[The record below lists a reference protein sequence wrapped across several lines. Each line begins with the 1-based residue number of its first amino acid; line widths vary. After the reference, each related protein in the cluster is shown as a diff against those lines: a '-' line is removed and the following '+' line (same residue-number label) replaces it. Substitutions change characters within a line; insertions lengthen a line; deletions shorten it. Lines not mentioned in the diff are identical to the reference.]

1 VDQVRLA
8 RQSNRVVRRWPRAQ
22 RTMARLLA
30 GVERDRVWRAFV
42 EMYPHAEHYTRV
54 TDRELPL
61 IALEPVAT

>member
-1 VDQVRLA
+1 
-8 RQSNRVVRRWPRAQ
+8 
-22 RTMARLLA
+22 MARLLA